1 MIFDI
6 ALIRRHY
13 AGYGEKVDA
22 ARKKLH
28 RPLTLAEK
36 ILYAHLCGGADA
48 DAQEPGC
55 GLKRGE
61 SYAFFAPD
69 RVAMQDATAQMAV
82 LQFMNAGRERVAVP
96 TTVHCDHLI
105 CACDGAEKDLPAA
118 LDANAEVYGFLQ
130 SAAARYGIG
139 FWKPGAGIIH
149 QVVLE
154 NYAFPGG

>member
-6 ALIRRHY
+6 SLIRRHY

-22 ARKKLH
+22 ARKNLH

-105 CACDGAEKDLPAA
+105 CACDGVEKDLS
-118 LDANAEVYGFLQ
+118 L
-130 SAAARYGIG
+130 
-139 FWKPGAGIIH
+139 IH
-149 QVVLE
+149 I
-154 NYAFPGG
+154 